1 MHLINSTGFNHSITT
16 VSLNLLLFLKAE
28 NMTLTLMCFSLDPS
42 SCCNMN
48 QKGKQL
54 SRPSITV
61 LLVSLLSTLI

>member
-1 MHLINSTGFNHSITT
+1 MHFTSSTGLNHSITT
-16 VSLNLLLFLKAE
+16 VSLNLLSE

-42 SCCNMN
+42 SCCSMN

-61 LLVSLLSTLI
+61 LFSHFQF